1 VETFNASGTFTI
13 TIDMSQGGGTGTGQG
28 TISDTITGTCTGHSS
43 TDYTFDF
50 GGGINTLTGNLTLVF
65 TLANPST
72 GTTSV
77 TCPNSGTS
85 ESNFGFTP
93 FVPAQVT
100 LPATHGASVQGT
112 YDSGAGTYELTIA

>member
-1 VETFNASGTFTI
+1 
-13 TIDMSQGGGTGTGQG
+13 MSQGGGTGTGQG
-28 TISDTITGTCTGHSS
+28 TIDDTISGTCTGHSS

-65 TLANPST
+65 ELANPAT
-72 GTTSV
+72 GTTSI

-85 ESNFGFTP
+85 ESSFGFTP

-112 YDSGAGTYELTIA
+112 YDSGAGTYEITLV